1 MKITDLAANLE
12 SPSVAMDA
20 PEALLSPLS
29 HFMTEDSRKSIGASG
44 VDCRFNEDECDKTF
58 AREDN
63 MFGSSGEVGMFAEG
77 LEGGGLVFFKNIH
90 VYKKI
95 YYRL

>member
-29 HFMTEDSRKSIGASG
+29 HFMTEDSRMSSVGTSG

-58 AREDN
+58 TVEDG
-63 MFGSSGEVGMFAEG
+63 MFGSTGEVGKFSEDD
-77 LEGGGLVFFKNIH
+77 
-90 VYKKI
+90 
-95 YYRL
+95 